1 MISDDERREV
11 ARRLREYS
19 GGRKAF
25 HLGRLCAACGIDKSR
40 LMSRTTD
47 ADAEAW
53 AHLADLIE
61 PSGHECV
68 PGECPLNV
76 RHDNDRIDQERLL
89 AIATMMAADSVRSA
103 KQGSSVSPVYIL
115 HAARN
120 IAEACGETFGSIR
133 NRELAKWG
141 TSIVPKE
148 TIVDREALL
157 ALADEMGHPIKQAV
171 WNQTAGV
178 RREHIMAEYAR
189 RIREACGEVSD
200 AGAQG

>member
-1 MISDDERREV
+1 MPTDTERREV

-47 ADAEAW
+47 ADVEAW

-89 AIATMMAADSVRSA
+89 AIATIMAADSVRSA

-133 NRELAKWG
+133 DRELAEWG

-148 TIVDREALL
+148 MIIDRDALL
-157 ALADEMGHPIKQAV
+157 ALAEEMEEFGNLPVKHP
-171 WNQTAGV
+171 GV
-178 RREHIMAEYAR
+178 RVLHNDDFSRELGYAR
-189 RIREACGEVSD
+189 RIREALGVER
-200 AGAQG
+200 

>member
-1 MISDDERREV
+1 MISDEERREV
-11 ARRLREYS
+11 ALNMRDGVKSKTEFELLSLNGSSSAIRWLISYVVFGDKKYHS
-19 GGRKAF
+19 GA
-25 HLGRLCAACGIDKSR
+25 D
-40 LMSRTTD
+40 LMNR
-47 ADAEAW
+47 
-53 AHLADLIE
+53 LADLIE

-89 AIATMMAADSVRSA
+89 AIATIMAADSVRSA

-148 TIVDREALL
+148 TIVDRDALL
-157 ALADEMGHPIKQAV
+157 ALADEMNDACPESASVAIGYIDD
-171 WNQTAGV
+171 
-178 RREHIMAEYAR
+178 YAR
-189 RIREACGEVSD
+189 RIREACGEGVRN
-200 AGAQG
+200 G